1 MPARTVPAYEIDEGE
16 FFRKRTGKFVYL
28 RIKDSALEFYK
39 VPVDNSCIY
48 GVCYNG
54 GLTAVSFDTQVVRCS
69 VYGMVR
75 NIVNERRWEDM
86 IGVKRPQRT

>member
-1 MPARTVPAYEIDEGE
+1 MPARTVPARDIDEGE

-28 RIKDSALEFYK
+28 RIKPSALEFHK
-39 VPVDNSCIY
+39 VPIGDCIY

-69 VYGMVR
+69 VYGLVR
-75 NIVNERRWEDM
+75 NITDERRWEDRM
-86 IGVKRPQRT
+86 GVKRPKRT